1 MKLAFS
7 TLGCPGWS
15 WDEVFAVAKDLG
27 MDGIEIRGI
36 EDEMFAPAT
45 RPFRPENLKA
55 TKERLAEAGLAVPM
69 LTSACCLGAGDTAA
83 FVAEAK
89 AYVDLAAQAGAR
101 YVRVMCTATPQPAE
115 TDLPLAKRLYAELA
129 EYAAGTGDAGVR
141 VLIETN
147 GVLADSSVLKEFL
160 DGIPEGNAG
169 VLWDIHHPY
178 RYFGES
184 PAKTYKNVGRHIRY
198 IHVKDS
204 VMGKNGAEYRM
215 MGYGDVPVYD
225 ALSLLEK
232 EGYDG
237 FVSLE
242 WVKRWW
248 PDLEEPGIVFAHY
261 AHYMRFLLERIGG

>member
-1 MKLAFS
+1 MKLSFS

-15 WDEVFAVAKDLG
+15 WDEIFAVAKDLG

-45 RPFRPENLKA
+45 RPLCPENLEA
-55 TKERLAEAGLAVPM
+55 TKERLAEAGLEVPM

-89 AYVDLAAQAGAR
+89 AYVDLAARLGSQ
-101 YVRVMCTATPQPAE
+101 YVRVMCTATPQPVE
-115 TDLPLAKRLYAELA
+115 TDLPQAKRLYGELA
-129 EYAAGTGDAGVR
+129 EYAGGTGVR

-147 GVLADSSVLKEFL
+147 AVLADSAVLKEFL
-160 DGIPEGNAG
+160 EGVPEEGSG
-169 VLWDIHHPY
+169 VLWDIHHPF

-184 PAKTYKNVGRHIRY
+184 PAKTYANVGGHVRY

-204 VMGKNGAEYRM
+204 VMGPNGAEYRM

-225 ALSLLEK
+225 ALSLLQK

-242 WVKRWW
+242 WVKRWC

-261 AHYMRFLLERIGG
+261 ASYMRFLLGRIGG

>member
-15 WDEVFAVAKDLG
+15 WDEIFAAAKDLG

-36 EDEMFAPAT
+36 EDEMFAPET
-45 RPFRPENLKA
+45 RPFRPENLEA
-55 TKERLAEAGLAVPM
+55 TKARLAGAGLEVPM

-89 AYVDLAAQAGAR
+89 AYVDLAVRAGSQ
-101 YVRVMCTATPQPAE
+101 YVRVMCTATPQPVE
-115 TDLPLAKRLYAELA
+115 TDLPLAKRLYRELA
-129 EYAAGTGDAGVR
+129 EYAAGTGVR

-147 GVLADSSVLKEFL
+147 GVLADSSVLKDFL
-160 DGIPEGNAG
+160 EGIPEEGTG
-169 VLWDIHHPY
+169 VLWDIHHPF

-184 PAKTYKNVGRHIRY
+184 PEKTYENVGRYIRY

-204 VMGKNGAEYRM
+204 VMGPGGVEYRM

-225 ALSLLEK
+225 ALSLLQK
-232 EGYDG
+232 EGYGG
-237 FVSLE
+237 FISLE
-242 WVKRWW
+242 WVKRWC
-248 PDLEEPGIVFAHY
+248 PDLQEPGIVFAHY
-261 AHYMRFLLERIGG
+261 ANYMRFLLEQIEE

>member
-15 WDEVFAVAKDLG
+15 WDEIFAAAKDLG

-45 RPFRPENLKA
+45 RPFRPENLDA
-55 TKERLAEAGLAVPM
+55 TKARLAEAGLEVPM

-83 FVAEAK
+83 FVEEAK
-89 AYVDLAAQAGAR
+89 AYVDLAVRAGSQ
-101 YVRVMCTATPQPAE
+101 YVRVMCTATPQPVE
-115 TDLPLAKRLYAELA
+115 TDLPLAKRLYRELA
-129 EYAAGTGDAGVR
+129 EYAGGTGVG

-147 GVLADSSVLKEFL
+147 GVLADSSVLKKFL
-160 DGIPEGNAG
+160 EGIPEENIG
-169 VLWDIHHPY
+169 VLWDIHHPF

-184 PAKTYKNVGRHIRY
+184 PEKTCANVGRYVRY

-204 VMGKNGAEYRM
+204 IMGSKGVEYRM

-225 ALSLLEK
+225 TLSLLQK

-237 FVSLE
+237 FISLE
-242 WVKRWW
+242 WVKRWC

-261 AHYMRFLLERIGG
+261 ANYMRFLLERIAG